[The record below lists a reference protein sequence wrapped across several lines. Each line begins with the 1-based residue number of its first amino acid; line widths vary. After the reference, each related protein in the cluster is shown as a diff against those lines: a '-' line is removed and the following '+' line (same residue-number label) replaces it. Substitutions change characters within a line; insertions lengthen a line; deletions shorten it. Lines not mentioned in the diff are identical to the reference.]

1 MTPTLHRSIHGV
13 NAPYLEDAGAVIFGN
28 DHFVIGAGANNIVPH
43 AVGVHRCLLTM
54 PMKIDKMIGLLLVG
68 LFNLTALSAELPLVI
83 EEPIV
88 VPDSKG
94 GFDYLQV
101 DEANRRL
108 LANHT
113 GNNSFDVFDVDSGKF
128 IKRVSTGKAQGV
140 AMDPA
145 AGKYFVS
152 VSAQKKLVIID
163 SKKLEKTGEVAL
175 GGPADALVFNP
186 KNHCVYVGHD
196 DATDLWVID
205 THTEKIVATI
215 PIGEGPEYVV
225 YDPDGDRLFQNI
237 KSNDTLLAI
246 DPVSNTVKETWPTT
260 PAKHPHGLAFNGK
273 THRLF
278 CAGQNGKL
286 AIMDSQNGKVI
297 ATVDIVP
304 GVDQIAFDSG
314 NKRIYCASSTGQ
326 ISVVEETAEGGKN
339 IGNVKTAP
347 GAKTIAI
354 DPKTHAV
361 WIAYADKQAAYV
373 RKLTPR

>member
-1 MTPTLHRSIHGV
+1 M
-13 NAPYLEDAGAVIFGN
+13 F
-28 DHFVIGAGANNIVPH
+28 
-43 AVGVHRCLLTM
+43 
-54 PMKIDKMIGLLLVG
+54 MKAIR
-68 LFNLTALSAELPLVI
+68 LSAILLITVLNVVARAADAPLVAGD
-83 EEPIV
+83 PIV

-101 DEANRRL
+101 DDANRRL

-113 GNNSFDVFDVDSGKF
+113 GNNSFDVFDVDSGKL
-128 IKRVSTGKAQGV
+128 IKRIATGKAQGV
-140 AMDPA
+140 AIDPQ

-152 VSAQKKLVIID
+152 VSREKKLVIID

-175 GGPADALVFNP
+175 GGPGDALVFNP

-205 THTEKIVATI
+205 ARAEKITATI
-215 PIGEGPEYVV
+215 TITEGPEYVL
-225 YDPDGDRLFQNI
+225 YDAETDRIFQNI
-237 KSNDTLLAI
+237 KSNDTLLVI
-246 DPVSNTVKETWPTT
+246 DPVANTVKETWPTA
-260 PAKHPHGLAFNGK
+260 PARRPHGLAFNAK

-286 AIMDSQNGKVI
+286 AVMDSATGKVLS
-297 ATVDIVP
+297 TVDIVT
-304 GVDQIAFDSG
+304 GVDQIAFDAG
-314 NKRIYCASSTGQ
+314 NKRIYCASSGGQ
-326 ISVVEETAEGGKN
+326 VSVVEETADGARN
-339 IGNVKTAP
+339 IGNVQTAP
-347 GAKTIAI
+347 GAKTIAV

>member
-1 MTPTLHRSIHGV
+1 
-13 NAPYLEDAGAVIFGN
+13 
-28 DHFVIGAGANNIVPH
+28 
-43 AVGVHRCLLTM
+43 
-54 PMKIDKMIGLLLVG
+54 MKIILLA
-68 LFNLTALSAELPLVI
+68 NLLITVLTLAARAAEAPLVAG
-83 EEPIV
+83 EPVV

-94 GFDYLQV
+94 AFDYLQV
-101 DEANRRL
+101 DDANRRL

-128 IKRVSTGKAQGV
+128 LKRIATGKAQGV
-140 AMDPA
+140 AIDPE

-163 SKKLEKTGEVAL
+163 SKKLEKTGEIAL
-175 GGPADALVFNP
+175 GGPGDALVFNP

-205 THTEKIVATI
+205 TRTEKIVATVTI
-215 PIGEGPEYVV
+215 AEGPEYVL
-225 YDPDGDRLFQNI
+225 YDAETDRIFQNI
-237 KSNDTLLAI
+237 KSNDTLLVI
-246 DPVSNTVKETWPTT
+246 DPASNTVKETWSTS
-260 PAKHPHGLAFNGK
+260 PATRPHGLAFNGK

-286 AIMDSQNGKVI
+286 VVMDSANGKVI
-297 ATVDIVP
+297 ATVDIIP
-304 GVDQIAFDSG
+304 GVDQIAFDAG
-314 NKRIYCASSTGQ
+314 NKRIYCASSSGQ
-326 ISVVEETAEGGKN
+326 ISVLEETADGATN

-347 GAKTIAI
+347 GAKTIAV

-373 RKLTPR
+373 RKLMPH